1 MHPHLMQPRMHAHPK
16 LRGPQG
22 SDPKGRGSGR
32 GSVLGT
38 HAPAPVSFGRPV
50 AFKRG
55 VSLSPLSVGAL
66 SIGAFATGA
75 LAMGA
80 VAVGALAVGRLN
92 IGHSTIKDLHVG
104 KLQVDDLVIGRRTV
118 TAGDPPAGQT

>member
-16 LRGPQG
+16 LRGTKG
-22 SDPKGRGSGR
+22 RDPKSR

-38 HAPAPVSFGRPV
+38 HIPAPVSFNRPV
-50 AFKRG
+50 AFKRA
-55 VSLSPLSVGAL
+55 VSLSTLSVGAL

-92 IGHSTIKDLHVG
+92 IGRSTIKDLHVG
-104 KLQVDDLVIGRRTV
+104 KLQVDDLVIGRRTGA
-118 TAGDPPAGQT
+118 AGDPPARQA

>member
-1 MHPHLMQPRMHAHPK
+1 MHPHLMQPRTHAHPK
-16 LRGPQG
+16 LR
-22 SDPKGRGSGR
+22 DPKGKGSSR

-38 HAPAPVSFGRPV
+38 HTPATVSFGRPV
-50 AFKRG
+50 AFKRA
-55 VSLSPLSVGAL
+55 VSLSTLSVGAL

-92 IGHSTIKDLHVG
+92 IGRSTIKDLHVG

-118 TAGDPPAGQT
+118 AAGDPPARQA